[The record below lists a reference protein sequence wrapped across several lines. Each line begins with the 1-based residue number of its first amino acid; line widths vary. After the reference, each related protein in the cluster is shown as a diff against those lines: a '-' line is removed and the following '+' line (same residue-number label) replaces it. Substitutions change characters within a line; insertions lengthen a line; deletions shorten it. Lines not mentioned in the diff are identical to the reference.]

1 MELWRQNGYNTDS
14 GTSDFSYW
22 FVDITCHTLHRRTKE
37 RLMNLLIFLIG
48 FVVGFTVC
56 GVIWFVR
63 SPLES
68 GHDSGISIDEHW
80 DG

>member
-1 MELWRQNGYNTDS
+1 
-14 GTSDFSYW
+14 
-22 FVDITCHTLHRRTKE
+22 
-37 RLMNLLIFLIG
+37 MNLLIFLIG